1 MTVTALEL
9 IISIGASINV
19 NGATER
25 AYNDFTPSLFSDEI
39 TATLFTV
46 EVIDK
51 RDKRIEM
58 FKFKFKWRIRI
69 WRFKRKSVSNT

>member
-51 RDKRIEM
+51 RDKGIEM
-58 FKFKFKWRIRI
+58 FKFKFHIHWYLSIYTIRI
-69 WRFKRKSVSNT
+69 